1 MYVYL
6 MQHGE
11 ALSEEHAPG
20 RPLSLT
26 GIEQVK
32 AVALSA
38 YRAEIRIPVI
48 YHSGRLRARRSAELL
63 SDEVGGEVVAR
74 EGLEPKDDVETVAEW
89 LQNQSEDLALVGHLP
104 FLDRL
109 AGRLVNGDPGKSV
122 VNFRFGVLVRLIRN
136 DSGWKVDWIARPSP

>member
-11 ALSEEHAPG
+11 ALSEENAPG

-32 AVALSA
+32 AVALIA
-38 YRAEIRIPVI
+38 YRAQIRIPVL

-74 EGLEPKDDVETVAEW
+74 EGLEPKDDVNAVAEW
-89 LQNQSEDLALVGHLP
+89 LQGQQEDLAIVGHLP

-109 AGRLVNGDPGKSV
+109 VGLLVTGDPGRGV
-122 VNFRFGVLVRLIRN
+122 VSFRNGVLVRLLRGE
-136 DSGWKVDWIARPSP
+136 SGWRVDWIARP

>member
-11 ALSEEHAPG
+11 ALSEENAPG

-32 AVALSA
+32 ATALFA
-38 YRAEIRIPVI
+38 YRAQIRIPTL
-48 YHSGRLRARRSAELL
+48 YHSGKLRARRSAELL
-63 SDEVGGEVVAR
+63 SDEVGGEVIAR
-74 EGLEPKDDVETVAEW
+74 AGLLPKDDVTAVAEW
-89 LQNQSEDLALVGHLP
+89 LQSQEEDLALVGHLP

-109 AGRLVNGDPGKSV
+109 AGLLLSGDPDKSLV
-122 VNFRFGVLVRLIRN
+122 HFRFGVLVRLLRGEN
-136 DSGWKVDWIARPSP
+136 GWKVDWMVRP

>member
-32 AVALSA
+32 ATALFA
-38 YRAEIRIPVI
+38 YRSEIRIPTL

-63 SDEVGGEVVAR
+63 SDEVGGEVIAR
-74 EGLEPKDDVETVAEW
+74 EGLEPQDDVAAVAEW
-89 LQNQSEDLALVGHLP
+89 LQGQQEDLALVGHLP

-109 AGRLVNGDPGKSV
+109 AALLVTGDPGRGV
-122 VNFRFGVLVRLIRN
+122 VHFRNGVLVRLLRVEN
-136 DSGWKVDWIARPSP
+136 GWRVDWMARP